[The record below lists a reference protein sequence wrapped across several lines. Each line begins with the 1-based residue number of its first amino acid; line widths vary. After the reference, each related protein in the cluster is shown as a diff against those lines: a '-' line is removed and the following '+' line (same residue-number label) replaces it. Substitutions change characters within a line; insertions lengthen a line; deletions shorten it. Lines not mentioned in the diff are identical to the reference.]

1 MMRAAPAMRA
11 PWTTESPTPPQPQ
24 TATVEPGRTAAVLT
38 AAPTPVVTPQPMRAA
53 DWNGTSFAIA
63 TTLIEGTTAYSAMLP
78 RKDITKTDSPL
89 RLTRVVPSSRLPSC
103 FATLHR

>member
-1 MMRAAPAMRA
+1 MRA
-11 PWTTESPTPPQPQ
+11 PWTTESPTPPQPH
-24 TATVEPGRTAAVLT
+24 TATVEPGRTAAVLI

-53 DWNGTSFAIA
+53 AWNGTSFAIG

-78 RKDITKTDSPL
+78 RNDITKTGSPS

-103 FATLHR
+103 FATLQR